1 MAQLLKQQPEEIARL
16 LAAQDADA
24 RGNEEM
30 YQEEVRGKE
39 VSLNQ
44 GALTI
49 QVGLLYNDE
58 LFQITYQLHSCL
70 PIHFI
75 KY

>member
-58 LFQITYQLHSCL
+58 LF
-70 PIHFI
+70 
-75 KY
+75 

>member
-1 MAQLLKQQPEEIARL
+1 MLKQQPEEIARL

-58 LFQITYQLHSCL
+58 LFQITYPLHSCL

>member
-1 MAQLLKQQPEEIARL
+1 MLKQQPEEIARL

-58 LFQITYQLHSCL
+58 LF
-70 PIHFI
+70 
-75 KY
+75 

>member
-58 LFQITYQLHSCL
+58 LFQITYPIHSCL
-70 PIHFI
+70 PIHFF
-75 KY
+75 